1 MMAVIKFIKDNK
13 FISIGLLISVIVVVL
28 YIITKHKP
36 EWFAHA
42 EDCFNLAFQL
52 CIGFMASFIFFV
64 MQVYIPS
71 QKKLQVV
78 NKCISSKIQGVVEQ
92 MLDVF
97 FEIGKIYIPG
107 LNRKELNEKDCL
119 IIQQKI
125 NFKDM
130 TEVINPSKIHM
141 YGVGIKA
148 HYSVKE
154 WLIASVE
161 NIERDFN
168 KLFKYY
174 FLYIDSDLMI
184 IFEKISN
191 SYIHSLLVKT
201 HLKKSIPLSINH
213 LEKDIYFTPYLNL
226 MNELI
231 AQEKK
236 YR

>member
-78 NKCISSKIQGVVEQ
+78 NKCISSRINGIVEL
-92 MLDVF
+92 MRNVF
-97 FEIGKIYIPG
+97 YEIGKIYIPG
-107 LNRKELNEKDCL
+107 LDKNNLTDGDCSNIL
-119 IIQQKI
+119 HKV
-125 NFKDM
+125 NFDDKMDI
-130 TEVINPSKIHM
+130 INPSKILSCGTEEESHF
-141 YGVGIKA
+141 
-148 HYSVKE
+148 SVKE
-154 WLIASVE
+154 WLIKSVGS
-161 NIERDFN
+161 IEREFDDLLN
-168 KLFKYY
+168 CYA
-174 FLYIDSDLMI
+174 LYITPDLLKLSDQ
-184 IFEKISN
+184 ISN
-191 SYIHSLLVKT
+191 SNLHYYLVKMNLQYSIPISVAK
-201 HLKKSIPLSINH
+201 LKK
-213 LEKDIYFTPYLNL
+213 DIFFTPYLSL

-231 AQEKK
+231 AQEKC